1 MNAAPF
7 WFQSFGDNS
16 IKVYDER
23 TNMETGHGTVDG
35 TKATLE
41 RFDETLD
48 VVFKDD
54 KLNWSDG
61 DVWGT
66 TKLFAAARTPTVIVL
81 FKFGSANTVWANL
94 PQI

>member
-1 MNAAPF
+1 MDMNAAPF

-41 RFDETLD
+41 SFDETLD

-61 DVWGT
+61 DVWGM
-66 TKLFAAARTPTVIVL
+66 
-81 FKFGSANTVWANL
+81 
-94 PQI
+94 